1 MKLDES
7 NVFHNKVALFDLIP
21 IKQRD
26 FASAEATR
34 AFRSPWTFGC
44 ECLDRAIKP
53 MKWAVALDLR
63 MRKLGQGYK
72 THEVGGYPAPEV
84 QQLIKNST
92 FPFPCRA
99 RPAAV

>member
-1 MKLDES
+1 MLQ
-7 NVFHNKVALFDLIP
+7 NKIALMDLISV
-21 IKQRD
+21 KQRG

-72 THEVGGYPAPEV
+72 TPEVGD
-84 QQLIKNST
+84 
-92 FPFPCRA
+92 
-99 RPAAV
+99 RPGPSDAYRYY